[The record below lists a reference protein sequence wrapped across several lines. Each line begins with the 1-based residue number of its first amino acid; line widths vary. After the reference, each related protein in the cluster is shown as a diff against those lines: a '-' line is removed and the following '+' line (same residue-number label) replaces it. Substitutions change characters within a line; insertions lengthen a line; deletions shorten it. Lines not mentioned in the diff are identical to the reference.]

1 MRAGEMRSPQAVHR
15 SSRFIERVYLG
26 RDAVRRR
33 QVEPNSAALPPAAIS
48 SERRKP

>member
-1 MRAGEMRSPQAVHR
+1 MKAVRSQRAVHGR
-15 SSRFIERVYLG
+15 SRFIERVYLG

-33 QVEPNSAALPPAAIS
+33 LIEPNSAALPSAALS